1 MTGEHPAHDVE
12 LTPDRI
18 PSGLREKLLAATRR
32 EFRGDEIVFAVD
44 DPVFGSPP
52 CSVPGCRRGSHS
64 RGLCNGHHARWNYAG
79 RPDLAQFTATTTLL
93 GHRDPVPE
101 CGAADCRF
109 AASTRG
115 LCHSHHDA
123 WKRLGRPEL
132 PAGLTLLRPVVTWRP
147 PVECAVDS
155 CGRWAQT
162 TGPLCRP
169 HAEQWRRQG
178 RPPVEEFAR
187 PPGDLHELPPCE
199 RIILTGLAPHLRR
212 EMQYALQPR
221 RDDAAGKATPDV
233 VGAAIRMLT
242 ASGAISVL
250 DRPEEGW
257 RKLAPSGKSS
267 MAIKAVRLIVYA
279 RRRLEDLLDG
289 TGWEVEYPRDIWR
302 LRSLGLSTTNAT
314 LRFDRIPHPW
324 LRDLAKRW
332 SRWRLSTGTSKSTS
346 SLGVRT
352 LTHFAA
358 FLAEYEPAVDRL
370 AALDRAV
377 LERYLAHLHTTL
389 DSSHYQASYICALN
403 TFFTAVRRHDWDASL
418 PTGTMF
424 FTTDYPKR
432 SDPLPRALAEQVMAQ
447 VEDPANLKRWNHPAH
462 ELVTVVLM
470 RCGLRVSDAL
480 KLRFDCIVRDA
491 ESAPYLRYFNHK
503 MKREALV
510 PIDEELE
517 QMLGTQQRQLLESW
531 PQGIPVLFPRRMR
544 NADGTRPT
552 DSSTYR
558 SGLRRW
564 LASCEIRDEH
574 GRPVNLTPHQW
585 RHTLATRLINRDVPQ
600 EVVRR
605 ILDHDSPAMT
615 AHYARLHDKTIRDHW
630 EKARKVNISGEDVN
644 LDPDGPIAE
653 ASWAKQRL
661 SRATQAL
668 PNGYCGL
675 PVQQSCPHA
684 NACLTCPM
692 FLTTAEFLPQHR
704 RQRSEVLQIISAA
717 EARGQQRLVEMNQTV
732 LCNLDTIITTL
743 DGEAEEQANAG

>member
-1 MTGEHPAHDVE
+1 MTSDS
-12 LTPDRI
+12 D
-18 PSGLREKLLAATRR
+18 PSGLREKLLAVTRQ

-79 RPDLAQFTATTTLL
+79 RPDLAQFTATATLL

-109 AASTRG
+109 AASHGGCATRTTTPG
-115 LCHSHHDA
+115 SGSAGPNCPPGSPCSGR
-123 WKRLGRPEL
+123 WSLGDRPS
-132 PAGLTLLRPVVTWRP
+132 
-147 PVECAVDS
+147 ECAVDS

-352 LTHFAA
+352 LTHFAR
-358 FLAEYEPAVDRL
+358 FSPS
-370 AALDRAV
+370 
-377 LERYLAHLHTTL
+377 T
-389 DSSHYQASYICALN
+389 SPPS
-403 TFFTAVRRHDWDASL
+403 
-418 PTGTMF
+418 TGSRPSTELF
-424 FTTDYPKR
+424 WSATSRTCT
-432 SDPLPRALAEQVMAQ
+432 PR
-447 VEDPANLKRWNHPAH
+447 W
-462 ELVTVVLM
+462 TV
-470 RCGLRVSDAL
+470 A
-480 KLRFDCIVRDA
+480 
-491 ESAPYLRYFNHK
+491 
-503 MKREALV
+503 
-510 PIDEELE
+510 
-517 QMLGTQQRQLLESW
+517 T
-531 PQGIPVLFPRRMR
+531 
-544 NADGTRPT
+544 TRP
-552 DSSTYR
+552 
-558 SGLRRW
+558 
-564 LASCEIRDEH
+564 
-574 GRPVNLTPHQW
+574 
-585 RHTLATRLINRDVPQ
+585 AT
-600 EVVRR
+600 
-605 ILDHDSPAMT
+605 S
-615 AHYARLHDKTIRDHW
+615 AR
-630 EKARKVNISGEDVN
+630 
-644 LDPDGPIAE
+644 
-653 ASWAKQRL
+653 
-661 SRATQAL
+661 
-668 PNGYCGL
+668 
-675 PVQQSCPHA
+675 
-684 NACLTCPM
+684 
-692 FLTTAEFLPQHR
+692 
-704 RQRSEVLQIISAA
+704 
-717 EARGQQRLVEMNQTV
+717 
-732 LCNLDTIITTL
+732 
-743 DGEAEEQANAG
+743 